1 MSDGLL
7 EALAARF
14 VIPHKSGVYLSRNE
28 LIALARASD
37 ASLRVNERRR
47 MLVDVLKSPQTP
59 AQFRELLERL
69 QAFCRARIEEHEDL
83 AKNYPVMAGLSKEW
97 VDRARATIQALSD
110 AAEEI
115 SFAERA
121 GDA

>member
-1 MSDGLL
+1 MS
-7 EALAARF
+7 
-14 VIPHKSGVYLSRNE
+14 
-28 LIALARASD
+28 LIAPT
-37 ASLRVNERRR
+37 ERG
-47 MLVDVLKSPQTP
+47 
-59 AQFRELLERL
+59 RELLERL